1 MVQLHPRR
9 ARRFSKR
16 GVKIPALDVAFL
28 STVPLGG
35 GLSSS
40 AALEVCTATLM
51 EAATGKNIDPI

>member
-1 MVQLHPRR
+1 VLAGFQN
-9 ARRFSKR
+9 R

-51 EAATGKNIDPI
+51 EPRRGKY